1 MAFDNGIT
9 LTANSKKTKHKFKN
23 QEINFDPRFHSNL
36 TIFFFSGRLQCNLCT
51 LLVGRRASVLCALKD
66 SGLQVW
72 VRAWRDALDW
82 FYLSRSIDWCDDI

>member
-36 TIFFFSGRLQCNLCT
+36 TIFFFQ
-51 LLVGRRASVLCALKD
+51 VDFSVTCALFWLD
-66 SGLQVW
+66 VEHPCC
-72 VRAWRDALDW
+72 VR
-82 FYLSRSIDWCDDI
+82 